1 MKGEKKMFTGFWEL
15 LIVLILVIF
24 LFGAKQIPK
33 LTKTLKDSIDV
44 FKEEKNKDQ
53 APDAEKIEEAK
64 NTEKADSEK

>member
-1 MKGEKKMFTGFWEL
+1 MFTGFWEL